1 MRFTFWVEGVEGL
14 RALDTDNLFEAA
26 RIARDLG
33 LKRVLGYNPGTR
45 REFAYPV

>member
-14 RALDTDNLFEAA
+14 RALDTHNLFEAA

-45 REFAYPV
+45 KEFAYPV